1 MKGACAERNRVY
13 ASIFPATFV
22 KIFIMSEPVRIPWHF
37 LTYAQTEL
45 EEVPP
50 GRTHHWYTKPNSA
63 QSDSLVFVRAQLAPG
78 AAHAFHNHP
87 EMDEIIYVLSGE
99 AEQWFERDRRML
111 KPGDAVY
118 IPRGVVHGTYNS
130 SNAELDFLAILTPA
144 KISGPMTVEVVDQ
157 EPWRSLRK

>member
-1 MKGACAERNRVY
+1 
-13 ASIFPATFV
+13 
-22 KIFIMSEPVRIPWHF
+22 MSEPAFNFSCPMPDTPQIPWHF

-50 GRTHHWYTKPNSA
+50 GRTHHWYTRPNSA

-87 EMDEIIYVLSGE
+87 EMDEIIYILSGQ
-99 AEQWFERDRRML
+99 AEQWYEKEKRTLF
-111 KPGDAVY
+111 PGDIVY

-130 SNAELDFLAILTPA
+130 SRNELDFLAILTPA
-144 KISGPMTVEVVDQ
+144 KINGPMTVEVVDK
-157 EPWRSLRK
+157 EPWRSLRR